1 MVRSRAPVRIDF
13 AGGWTDV
20 ARFARETAG
29 AVVNAAISIYSYATV
44 RPSEAAEGGGIKI
57 YAADFDLYI
66 EAADIRRLEYD
77 GNADLVK
84 AAIRHLNVDES
95 FFITTR
101 SDAPPGSGLGTSA
114 AMGVALIGALSHLV
128 GRPLLAHEIAEM
140 ASEIEREELHILG
153 GKQDQYASAL
163 GGMQFMEFFGETVRA
178 APLRL
183 SPATEFALQKH
194 LVLCYTEQS
203 RLSGDIHAHVTEAFR
218 KGDPNTT
225 RAIGDLKRIAREM
238 KDRLLLGDVEGFAG
252 LMNDNWENQK
262 RLHPSVTNERIDEL
276 FAIAAESGA
285 AGGKACG
292 AGGGGC
298 LVFIA
303 KPDREHIL
311 RQALKDAGARIIDFV
326 FDHRGLEVI
335 SEPSAPPPPAKA

>member
-20 ARFARETAG
+20 ARFARESAG
-29 AVVNAAISIYSYATV
+29 AVVNAAISIYSYASV
-44 RPSEAAEGGGIKI
+44 RQNQPDGQHSNGIQI
-57 YAADFDLYI
+57 YSADFDLYV

-84 AAIRHLNVDES
+84 AAIRHLGVDAS

-128 GRPLLAHEIAEM
+128 GRPLLGSEVAEM

-153 GKQDQYASAL
+153 GKQDQYASAF
-163 GGMQFMEFFGETVRA
+163 GGIQFMEFHDETVKTS
-178 APLRL
+178 PLRL
-183 SPATEFALQKH
+183 SARTEFELQKH

-203 RLSGDIHAHVTEAFR
+203 RLSGDIHQHVSEAFR
-218 KGDPNTT
+218 KGDPDTT
-225 RAIGDLKRIAREM
+225 VAIANLKRIARVM
-238 KDRLLLGDVEGFAG
+238 KERLLLGDIEGFAR
-252 LMNDNWENQK
+252 LMADNWENQQ
-262 RLHPSVTNERIDEL
+262 RLHPSVTNDRIKEL
-276 FAIAAESGA
+276 FAIAGETGA
-285 AGGKACG
+285 MGGKACG

-298 LVFIA
+298 LIFLA
-303 KPDREHIL
+303 QPDREHIL
-311 RQALKDAGARIIDFV
+311 RRALEDAGTQIIDFV
-326 FDHRGLEVI
+326 FDHGGLQVI
-335 SEPSAPPPPAKA
+335 

>member
-1 MVRSRAPVRIDF
+1 MNMVRARAPVRIDF

-20 ARFARETAG
+20 ARFARESAG
-29 AVVNAAISIYSYATV
+29 AVVNAAISIHSYASV
-44 RPSEAAEGGGIKI
+44 RRTRPEEHAGGRIQI

-95 FFITTR
+95 FLITTR

-153 GKQDQYASAL
+153 GKQDQYASAI
-163 GGMQFMEFFGETVRA
+163 GGVQFMEFFGDTVRA

-203 RLSGDIHAHVTEAFR
+203 RLSGDVHQRVTEAFR
-218 KGDPNTT
+218 KGDADTT
-225 RAIGDLKRIAREM
+225 GAIANLKRIAREM
-238 KDRLLLGDVEGFAG
+238 KDALLVGDLESFARLMSE
-252 LMNDNWENQK
+252 NWANQK
-262 RLHPSVTNERIDEL
+262 RLHASVTNERIDEL
-276 FAIAAESGA
+276 FAVAEGAGA

-303 KPDREHIL
+303 QPDREHVL
-311 RQALKDAGARIIDFV
+311 RQALRDAGARILDFV
-326 FDHRGLEVI
+326 FDPHGLVVV
-335 SEPSAPPPPAKA
+335 

>member
-1 MVRSRAPVRIDF
+1 MRARAPVRIDF

-20 ARFARETAG
+20 ARFAQESAG
-29 AVVNAAISIYSYATV
+29 AVVNAAISIYSYASV
-44 RPSEAAEGGGIKI
+44 RRDEAKPKDAKGGIRI

-66 EAADIRRLEYD
+66 EASDIRRLEYD

-95 FFITTR
+95 FSIITR

-114 AMGVALIGALSHLV
+114 AMGVALIGALSRLV
-128 GRPLLAHEIAEM
+128 GRPLLAHEIAEL

-163 GGMQFMEFFGETVRA
+163 GGVQFMEFFGETVRA

-183 SPATEFALQKH
+183 DPATEFALQKH

-203 RLSGDIHAHVTEAFR
+203 RLSGDIHQRVTDAFR
-218 KGDPNTT
+218 KGDPET
-225 RAIGDLKRIAREM
+225 RGAIANLKEIARAM
-238 KDRLLLGDVEGFAG
+238 KERLLLGDLEAFAR
-252 LMNDNWENQK
+252 LMSDNWACQK
-262 RLHPSVTNERIDEL
+262 RLHASVTNERIDEL
-276 FAIAAESGA
+276 FAIALAAGA

-303 KPDREHIL
+303 EPDREHTL
-311 RQALKDAGARIIDFV
+311 RLALRDAGARIIDFV
-326 FDHRGLEVI
+326 LDHHGLQVT
-335 SEPSAPPPPAKA
+335 

>member
-1 MVRSRAPVRIDF
+1 MVRARAPVRIDF

-20 ARFARETAG
+20 ARFAQETPG
-29 AVVNAAISIYSYATV
+29 AVVNTAISIYSYASV
-44 RPSEAAEGGGIKI
+44 RREEGQGGIRI
-57 YAADFDLYI
+57 FAADFDLYI

-84 AAIRHLNVDES
+84 AAIRHMKVDER

-114 AMGVALIGALSHLV
+114 GMGVALIGALSHLV
-128 GRPLLAHEIAEM
+128 GRPLLAHEIAEL
-140 ASEIEREELHILG
+140 ASEIERQELHILG

-163 GGMQFMEFFGETVRA
+163 GGVQFMEFFGETVRA

-183 SPATEFALQKH
+183 SPATEFALQKQ

-203 RLSGDIHAHVTEAFR
+203 RLSGDIHERVTDAFR
-218 KGDPNTT
+218 KGDPHTT
-225 RAIGDLKRIAREM
+225 SAIANLKQIARAM
-238 KDRLLLGDVEGFAG
+238 KERLLLGDIEAFAR
-252 LMNDNWENQK
+252 LMSDNWENQK
-262 RLHPSVTNERIDEL
+262 RLHPSVTNERIEEL
-276 FAIAAESGA
+276 FAIARESGA

-298 LVFIA
+298 IVFVA
-303 KPDREHIL
+303 QPDREHLL
-311 RQALKDAGARIIDFV
+311 RHALKDAGARIIDFV
-326 FDHRGLEVI
+326 LDHHGLQVI
-335 SEPSAPPPPAKA
+335 RDDPAS